1 MSELSEKFEADEI
14 AGEFLAENAEFF
26 AQAFAVLNPIFGNA
40 GPMRIVSEESEMTV
54 VVGVMEPDDEG
65 EMDVDCLLLDPEQE
79 NLRDCI
85 NSLDGGQES
94 GE

>member
-1 MSELSEKFEADEI
+1 MSALSEKFEADEI

-54 VVGVMEPDDEG
+54 VVGVNEPDESG
-65 EMDVDCLLLDPEQE
+65 EMDVDCVLLDPEQE
-79 NLRDCI
+79 SLRDCI
-85 NSLDGGQES
+85 DSLDDE
-94 GE
+94 GEIGD

>member
-1 MSELSEKFEADEI
+1 MSELSEKIEADEI
-14 AGEFLAENAEFF
+14 ASEFLAENAEFF

-54 VVGVMEPDDEG
+54 VVGVMEPDDDG
-65 EMDVDCLLLDPEQE
+65 EIDVDCVLLDPEQE
-79 NLRDCI
+79 SLRDCI
-85 NSLDGGQES
+85 DSLDEEVQ